1 MSWRGP
7 DGWQPDEPPV
17 NAGVGEPFEAE
28 LSEQVGELPLEDEGS
43 LWQRWKGAGD
53 AEARGLLAHRY
64 LLYARALAGRLYGR
78 RRTDEIEF
86 EEYQQFAVV
95 GLMEAIE
102 RFEPGKGAEFR
113 TFAFGRIQ
121 GAILNGLDRLTERQ
135 QQFAMRRRLLSE
147 RTASLAPSH
156 SSQEDAERLLTEL
169 GDVAVGLALGFI
181 LEGLV
186 AGPDLEE
193 QKPVDPYTQV
203 ELREARQ
210 QLRKMVARIPERER
224 QVLEMH
230 YVHARQFDEIAKGL
244 QLSKSRVSQIHQQ
257 AIARLRALVTR
268 AEKCDVAY

>member
-7 DGWQPDEPPV
+7 DGWQPYEPPV
-17 NAGVGEPFEAE
+17 NPGAGESFERE
-28 LSEQVGELPLEDEGS
+28 LPEGVEELPLEDEGS

-86 EEYQQFAVV
+86 EEYHQFAVV

-102 RFEPGKGAEFR
+102 RFVPGQGAEFR
-113 TFAFGRIQ
+113 TFAFSRIQ

-135 QQFAMRRRLLSE
+135 QQFAMRRRILSE
-147 RTASLAPSH
+147 RTASLAPDD
-156 SSQEDAERLLTEL
+156 SSQEDSQRLLEDL

-186 AGPDLEE
+186 AGPDPDERR
-193 QKPVDPYTQV
+193 PVDPYAQV

-210 QLRKMVARIPERER
+210 QLRKMISRIPERER
-224 QVLEMH
+224 EVLEMH
-230 YVHARQFDEIAKGL
+230 YANARRFDEIAKVL
-244 QLSKSRVSQIHQQ
+244 QLSKSRVSQIHQE
-257 AIARLRALVTR
+257 AIARLRALVTK